1 MDSRDDRLR
10 RAIVRT
16 VAYSDLFD
24 FPLSAEEVWRQLLLE
39 RASRDEIETRL
50 AGYANDAFL
59 GSRLGRDGAFY
70 TLAGR
75 EGLATLRSNRT
86 DAAERLIAAHVQVL
100 GLVTMLPL
108 VRMVAFSGGTSR
120 RNSIHDDDLDLFI
133 VAEKDRVWAVFLGL
147 VLLARAAGC
156 RDVLCANYLV
166 DRVHIA
172 VPDGGDLF
180 TGQELLGL
188 EPLHGRRHL
197 ERMAAVND
205 WAHRLLPNAGLRA
218 DLPLFSGLDWRA
230 RAQRGAELLLLPSGW
245 AVERLSRSA
254 LRWHLARKQRS
265 AANGDMML
273 RDGVLKLHQSDNRS
287 SVVQRFRERLHELD
301 VAGDDLDG
309 LLEPRRRRG

>member
-24 FPLSAEEVWRQLLLE
+24 FPLRAEEVWRQLLLE
-39 RASRDEIETRL
+39 HAGRDEIDRLL
-50 AGYANDAFL
+50 AGYADDPFL
-59 GSRLGRDGAFY
+59 AGRIGRDGELY

-75 EGLATLRSNRT
+75 EGLAALRANRT
-86 DAAERLIAAHVQVL
+86 DSAERLIAAHVQVL
-100 GLVTMLPL
+100 GLVTMLPW

-218 DLPLFSGLDWRA
+218 DLPLLPGAGWRA
-230 RAQRGAELLLLPSGW
+230 RAQRGAELLLLPTGW
-245 AVERLSRSA
+245 AVERVSRRA
-254 LRWHLARKQRS
+254 LRWHLGRKQRS
-265 AANGDMML
+265 AAKGDMML

-287 SVVQRFRERLHELD
+287 SVVQRFRERLDELG
-301 VAGDDLDG
+301 VAGDDLEG